1 MCGRYYITEETKSEL
16 EKLVHDLER
25 KINVTKFTGDIV
37 PSAKAPILFADEN
50 EISSKMGKWG
60 FPGEQ
65 SKNLI
70 INARAETARS
80 KSMFSN
86 CLTSGR
92 CVIPAAGFY
101 EWDKSRNKFT
111 FTGKQS
117 NILYLAGIYRQRE
130 QEEQFVILTTQANAS
145 MERVHPRMPL
155 VLNQNQME
163 AWLMQEKQTD
173 PLLMTA
179 PEELQSRA
187 EMEQM
192 RLDFI

>member
-1 MCGRYYITEETKSEL
+1 MCGRYYITEETKNEL
-16 EKLVHDLER
+16 EKLVRDLER
-25 KINVTKFTGDIV
+25 KINGAKFIGDIV
-37 PSAKAPILFADEN
+37 PSAKAPMLFAE
-50 EISSKMGKWG
+50 EKEVSVTMGKWG
-60 FPGEQ
+60 FPGGQ
-65 SKNLI
+65 GKNLI

-117 NILYLAGIYRQRE
+117 NILYLAGIYRRRE

-155 VLNQNQME
+155 VLNRNQMQ
-163 AWLMQEKQTD
+163 AWLMQDEQTD
-173 PLLMTA
+173 PLLKTV

>member
-16 EKLVHDLER
+16 EKLVRDLER
-25 KINVTKFTGDIV
+25 KINGAKFTGDIV
-37 PSAKAPILFADEN
+37 PSAKAPILFAE
-50 EISSKMGKWG
+50 EKELSATMGSWG
-60 FPGEQ
+60 FQGVQ
-65 SKNLI
+65 GKNLI

-155 VLNQNQME
+155 VLNRNQMQ
-163 AWLMQEKQTD
+163 AWLMQDEQTD
-173 PLLMTA
+173 PLLKTV